1 MNKHSLTAVAVAYS
15 FSSESL
21 GHIGAG
27 DENEFY
33 GQSSENLNLVH

>member
-1 MNKHSLTAVAVAYS
+1 MTAVAVAYS

-21 GHIGAG
+21 GQIGAAG

-33 GQSSENLNLVH
+33 GQTSENLNLVH